1 MANEYSKLLFLF
13 YLSQSKNYENNKLN
27 KIEICK
33 TESRG
38 GFLVTEIRNFSGIFT
53 GDFRESRIPGVSNP
67 REFFDLAQNK
77 KISKKSHP

>member
-38 GFLVTEIRNFSGIFT
+38 GHR
-53 GDFRESRIPGVSNP
+53 D
-67 REFFDLAQNK
+67 
-77 KISKKSHP
+77 